1 MGVSSNLEFWASP
14 PQAVEAIV
22 DTYKLVEAAALRADL
37 VLTLTGHRFDPGLDV
52 EEVTG
57 KGLRGELYETFL
69 KGNASSIRIE
79 ATPREVLE
87 WISKEDN
94 LNNLI
99 PNLKFKGECIDN
111 PRALFSRPEELIYC
125 GASYSTRD
133 QQIKSTVL
141 SRGFWVDAKKTGSYF
156 HNFWIIT
163 PDTLM
168 KAQVEVR
175 KRAGAAG

>member
-1 MGVSSNLEFWASP
+1 M
-14 PQAVEAIV
+14 
-22 DTYKLVEAAALRADL
+22 
-37 VLTLTGHRFDPGLDV
+37 
-52 EEVTG
+52 
-57 KGLRGELYETFL
+57 
-69 KGNASSIRIE
+69 
-79 ATPREVLE
+79 
-87 WISKEDN
+87 
-94 LNNLI
+94 NNLI

-175 KRAGAAG
+175 KQGRGSRLKLVISSELPGQGNPLAVDILVEISKIPERIEQVLLNAKSNIESNSETDRF